1 LQQQQ
6 QQLCRR
12 CDECDEDGCGARA
25 YGQLRRDD
33 DNMWNKTKFKNKR
46 NTHTDEEE
54 EEEEGATTHTSAAKL
69 IEKVSDEKGHEI
81 EKRKYFTNFN

>member
-1 LQQQQ
+1 
-6 QQLCRR
+6 
-12 CDECDEDGCGARA
+12 
-25 YGQLRRDD
+25 
-33 DNMWNKTKFKNKR
+33 MWNKTKFKNKR